1 MKPLFK
7 PRTALSRRQKELM
20 MIHKN
25 HHSTKHLTY
34 MTKMMKKGYCFE
46 QAHELA
52 KKNIGK

>member
-34 MTKMMKKGYCFE
+34 MTKMMKKGFCFE